1 MENLVDNLFKKR
13 FGLSKNSD
21 TNNCKL
27 NCCLCG
33 TQFYH
38 IACCIKGNLFSG
50 KIQVLSFG
58 ENKYNPSTNINSVKS
73 SIHAEQNAINKLP
86 YIRKQIKI
94 NMIVLR
100 FTKKNTLS
108 MSKPCNKCIYYM
120 NSIFPKKGYIIKDI
134 YYSTG
139 DNKIIKT
146 NLTNLCKEVDT
157 SSNSSN
163 NETNI

>member
-1 MENLVDNLFKKR
+1 MDGIIEKMYRKR
-13 FGLSKNSD
+13 FCISKDSD
-21 TNNCKL
+21 VDNCKL
-27 NCCLCG
+27 NCCKHG
-33 TQFYH
+33 TNFYH
-38 IACCIKGNLFSG
+38 IACCFTGNIYNG
-50 KIQVLSFG
+50 KVQILSFG

-73 SIHAEQNAINKLP
+73 SVHAEQNAINKLP

-157 SSNSSN
+157 HSNSSN